1 MINRA
6 LASLRGFWDPSV
18 SSDLEKQT
26 DLQAYWGHY
35 GGVKKLIASP
45 YLLTALILTGIFA
58 PYWTSEDWTEFASGI
73 LPNLLGFSVG
83 AVAIILAVPS
93 MRTFSILAEDGHP
106 TSYFMDLASR
116 LVHFIMIQVV
126 ALGAIML
133 ATAYPHKVTNGIGFS
148 LFIYAVLTAISA
160 GLALFGIARILNA
173 AAAFTP
179 SDGDDETRE
188 ASKDATTGGQS

>member
-1 MINRA
+1 MISRA
-6 LASLRGFWDPSV
+6 LALLRGFWDPSV
-18 SSDLEKQT
+18 SSDLEEQT

-35 GGVKKLIASP
+35 GGFKKLIVSP
-45 YLLTALILTGIFA
+45 YLLTAVVVTGIFT
-58 PYWTSEDWTEFASGI
+58 PYWMNEDWTDFASGI

-93 MRTFSILAEDGHP
+93 MRTFSILAEDGNP

-133 ATAYPHKVTNGIGFS
+133 ATAYPHKVTNGIGFA
-148 LFIYAVLTAISA
+148 LFVYAVLTAISA

-173 AAAFTP
+173 AAAFPP
-179 SDGDDETRE
+179 SDGDEKTKK
-188 ASKDATTGGQS
+188 ASKDARTAGQN